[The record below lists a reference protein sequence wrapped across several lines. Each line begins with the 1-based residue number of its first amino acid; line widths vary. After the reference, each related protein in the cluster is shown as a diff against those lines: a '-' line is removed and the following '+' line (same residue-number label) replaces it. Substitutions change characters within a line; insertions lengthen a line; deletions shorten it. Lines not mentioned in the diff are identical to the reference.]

1 MTATKTKKI
10 AASLAGFSMLVSAAA
25 PAFAVGDPETSAE
38 TPNIVLVDTPD
49 EPEEVEEESKDIQ
62 EKVIAPADEEDV
74 VDDFSD
80 AVAPMSDEAETDTD
94 TDTGGDT
101 PTSPS
106 FESTPAYTV
115 VERAMAQLGKPF
127 QFGACGP
134 DAFDSSGLV
143 SYCLTGQ
150 SIRLGTVATFLGYP
164 AVDDPQPG
172 DIVCRAGSCGIYVG
186 SGQMIVCHGA
196 GSSVRLMPAFADA
209 TYHRAPWVVD
219 KLPVKE
225 VDCSISFVDENDK
238 EIAPVVESTIEVA
251 ENEALLGSVEELAR
265 KNPIAGYSIVRVA
278 AADPEVVDGVHQFIA
293 YCEPNGN
300 GGGNGEGDNNPEFPD
315 APQDKSIAVFC
326 VDEKGNLL
334 DERMVSDTALDDI
347 EAPVLAGWQYVDRY
361 QKDGSHYNDFVPAGS
376 ASVSISH
383 WSAEYPDENQMFNPD
398 KNDSSDPSV
407 PDFVDIPAD
416 GVAISGLIE
425 ESAVPSD
432 EDWIG
437 KAIIITTTNGT
448 ITANVSGF
456 ITNKFGYTIKL
467 GESLSAAIPEDE
479 GIISIDGIELAP
491 SDPNFPEPK
500 ACLYFV
506 YNRTTDFPG
515 DNEKPGDPDDP
526 STPADP
532 DATDTPNPPDNP
544 VVPSS
549 PVDEEGVGNTAKEET
564 ENNDSGDGEALVDDQ
579 IPETGELVQTGDA
592 TPFIPVS
599 VAALASLAALATA
612 YITRKKH
619 D

>member
-80 AVAPMSDEAETDTD
+80 AVAPMSDEA
-94 TDTGGDT
+94 DTGAGDAGDE

-106 FESTPAYTV
+106 FESTLGYTV
-115 VERAMAQLGKPF
+115 VERAMAQLGKPY
-127 QFGACGP
+127 QWGGVGP
-134 DAFDSSGLV
+134 DGFDASGLV
-143 SYCLTGQ
+143 SYCLTGRN
-150 SIRLGTVATFLGYP
+150 IRLGTTATFLSYP
-164 AVDDPQPG
+164 EPDTPLPG
-172 DIVCRAGSCGIYVG
+172 DICATGGTCGIYIG
-186 SGQMIVCHGA
+186 NSQMVIAAGA
-196 GSSVRLMPAFADA
+196 GQVVSIRPVLDGMVYR
-209 TYHRAPWVVD
+209 RAEWVTD
-219 KLPVKE
+219 KLPFKE
-225 VDCSISFVDENDK
+225 VDCSIRFVDEND
-238 EIAPVVESTIEVA
+238 EEVAPAVESTIEIA

-265 KNPIAGYSIVRVA
+265 KNPITGYDIVRVA

-315 APQDKSIAVFC
+315 APQGKSIAVFC

-347 EAPVLAGWQYVDRY
+347 EAPVLAGWQYVDKY

-376 ASVSISH
+376 ASVAISH

-416 GVAISGLIE
+416 GVAVSGLIE
-425 ESAVPSD
+425 ESAVPSH

-479 GIISIDGIELAP
+479 GIISIEGIELAP
-491 SDPNFPEPK
+491 SDPNFPEPA

-506 YNRTTDFPG
+506 YNRSSDSLD
-515 DNEKPGDPDDP
+515 DNEKPGAEIPDDP

-532 DATDTPNPPDNP
+532 DSPNTPDNP
-544 VVPSS
+544 VVSAA
-549 PVDEEGVGNTAKEET
+549 PVEEEGDGNTSNEET
-564 ENNDSGDGEALVDDQ
+564 KNNGSGNGKAIVDDQ
-579 IPETGELVQTGDA
+579 IPETGELVQTGDSA
-592 TPFIPVS
+592 PVLPLT
-599 VAALASLAALATA
+599 AAVLGALATLA
-612 YITRKKH
+612 GALTLRKKNN
-619 D
+619 